1 MKAPWRPGAAR
12 GRVAGGDGIRRWTL
26 AGRYGAGGHARDVG
40 KKTPNASVVAVPP
53 GIQSVDVT
61 SAEQPLAG
69 FDRSEIRFWC
79 RTPPGILPSLAFGL
93 RMSTSTTARP
103 ATPPLPPAQSKLSD
117 LEIKDAQLI
126 FGSVWRE
133 LEEDFGRENLRF
145 PKEIILLGGAP
156 GAGKG
161 TNTEFIRETR
171 GLTCPPVVISA
182 LLDSPEAQAIKNA
195 GNMVGD
201 RDVVGL
207 LLRHLLHPEYRDG
220 AILDGFPRTKV
231 QVECLK
237 LLVDRMNALRREYYD
252 TPLSIH
258 FRQPT
263 VHIMVLFV
271 DEKESIARQLKRG
284 RETRLH
290 NEEVVRS
297 GVGTLL
303 EDRPTDHDEGLA
315 RRRYR
320 VFKEQ
325 TWDALQSLKEIFHYH
340 LISAQGAFEEVEQNI
355 LRELEY
361 QSTLELDPRTVDRL
375 RGVPVAS
382 EIIVHAR
389 QELVKRLDSYELE
402 HREVFAKVTVFI
414 ETKIIPIVLRHA
426 ISGTA
431 HINAEERVLEDPLAL
446 AMLIDVFSE
455 RGYHAVVDIHK
466 IEIPEKVDLATGA
479 IKCRTKKVFRI
490 QIRFQGSEIRRG

>member
-1 MKAPWRPGAAR
+1 MP
-12 GRVAGGDGIRRWTL
+12 
-26 AGRYGAGGHARDVG
+26 
-40 KKTPNASVVAVPP
+40 TPAT
-53 GIQSVDVT
+53 VT
-61 SAEQPLAG
+61 SLAVV
-69 FDRSEIRFWC
+69 
-79 RTPPGILPSLAFGL
+79 P
-93 RMSTSTTARP
+93 TAG
-103 ATPPLPPAQSKLSD
+103 KLTD
-117 LEIKDAQLI
+117 LEIKDAHLI
-126 FGSVWRE
+126 FESVWQD
-133 LEEDFGRENLRF
+133 LEADFGRENLRF

-161 TNTEFIRETR
+161 TNTAFIEKTR
-171 GLTCPPVVISA
+171 GLTCRPVVISA
-182 LLDSPEAQAIKNA
+182 LLDSPEARALKDA

-201 RDVVGL
+201 REVVGL
-207 LLRHLLHPEYRDG
+207 LLRQLLRAEYRDG
-220 AILDGFPRTKV
+220 VILDGFPRTKV

-237 LLVDRMNALRREYYD
+237 LLVDKMHALRREFYH
-252 TPLSIH
+252 TQLSIH

-263 VHIMVLFV
+263 IHIMVLFV

-284 RETRLH
+284 RVTRLH
-290 NEEVVRS
+290 NEEVTRT
-297 GVGTLL
+297 GIGELL
-303 EDRPTDHDEGLA
+303 EDRPTDHDEALA

-325 TWDALQSLKEIFHYH
+325 TWEALQSLKEIFHYH
-340 LISAQGAFEEVEQNI
+340 FINAQGPIEEVEQNI

-382 EIIVHAR
+382 EIIVGAR

-402 HREVFAKVTVFI
+402 HSELFAKVTSFI
-414 ETKIIPIVLRHA
+414 EKKIIPIVLRHA
-426 ISGTA
+426 ISGVA
-431 HINAEERVLEDPLAL
+431 HINTEEAVLENPLAL

-466 IEIPEKVDLATGA
+466 IEIPEMVDLATGA

>member
-1 MKAPWRPGAAR
+1 MSP
-12 GRVAGGDGIRRWTL
+12 
-26 AGRYGAGGHARDVG
+26 
-40 KKTPNASVVAVPP
+40 
-53 GIQSVDVT
+53 
-61 SAEQPLAG
+61 SAT
-69 FDRSEIRFWC
+69 I
-79 RTPPGILPSLAFGL
+79 
-93 RMSTSTTARP
+93 
-103 ATPPLPPAQSKLSD
+103 PLPAESPIAGKLTD
-117 LEIKDAQLI
+117 LEIKDAHLI
-126 FGSVWRE
+126 FESVWQD
-133 LEEDFGRENLRF
+133 LEADFGRENLRF

-161 TNTEFIRETR
+161 TNTAFITKTR
-171 GLTCPPVVISA
+171 GLTCEPIVVSA
-182 LLDSPEAQAIKNA
+182 LLDSPEARTLKDA

-201 RDVVGL
+201 REVVRL
-207 LLRHLLHPEYRDG
+207 LLRQLLRSEYRDG
-220 AILDGFPRTKV
+220 VILDGFPRTKV

-237 LLVDRMNALRREYYD
+237 LFVDKMHALRREFYH

-263 VHIMVLFV
+263 IHIMVLFV

-284 RETRLH
+284 RETRIY
-290 NEEVVRS
+290 NEEVIRT
-297 GVGTLL
+297 GIGELH
-303 EDRPTDHDEGLA
+303 EDRPTDHDEALA

-340 LISAQGAFEEVEQNI
+340 FINAQGAIDEVEQNI

-402 HREVFAKVTVFI
+402 HSELFSQVITFI
-414 ETKIIPIVLRHA
+414 EKKVIPIVIRHA
-426 ISGTA
+426 ISGVA
-431 HINAEERVLEDPLAL
+431 LINAEEKVLEDPAAL

-455 RGYHAVVDIHK
+455 RGYHAVVDVHK
-466 IEIPEKVDLATGA
+466 IEIPEEVDLATGA
-479 IKCRTKKVFRI
+479 IKCRLKKVFRI
-490 QIRFQGSEIRRG
+490 QIRFHGSEIRRG